1 MSIVAALDKVLFF
14 NASSKYSVLRMK
26 TEDSSVPTEARS
38 PYRYHDHLIRFT
50 AVGIELPQTDTVKIE
65 MDGEW
70 KDGKYGL
77 QLQVDHWQEIVP
89 PTLEGVRNYLAS
101 GLLKGIGEKTADA
114 IIEKFGVNALEIL
127 EHQPDRLLE
136 IRGITKERL
145 AEIKDAYAETSRM
158 RVLMTLLAPFKVTPT
173 TAQKIYQHFGP
184 ACADIVRQSPFN
196 LCQVPGFGF
205 KRIDAIVQK
214 SGGDLRDPKR
224 VHGALFYALED
235 ARTKDGHLYLEAES
249 LLKAAMQLLNER
261 IPLPQMRVPMSQ
273 VEQELSAM
281 IRQDEV
287 VSNHGN
293 VYLPKQFLQESET
306 AQKAVELFLAK
317 PTVVD
322 ITQPLERV
330 KHSLGLNLS
339 KRQSEGVE
347 MVFRHNLSIITGGP
361 GTGKTTVLKTV
372 IEVYRQLYPQQKIVL
387 GAPTGK
393 ASRRMAEATGIDE
406 AQTLHSI
413 LGLHGDSES
422 KKDRERKPLEAWLL
436 IVDETSMVDMWLIH
450 QLFSRLRPGTK
461 VLLVGDADQLESVGA
476 GDVFHEL
483 ISSGVVPVTVLD
495 EIFRQAQDSL
505 IAHNARFINEGK
517 TTLYYGEDFAFHKAE
532 SQEETAGIIRE
543 LYREQIAAKGIEQVE
558 ILSPFRSE
566 GEASVNRLNE
576 AIREEIN
583 PASPETPEIVYAGK
597 IFRLND
603 RVMQMRNNYDIKL
616 YDRSGKQVGEGIF
629 NGDIGTIRKISGT
642 NVVIEF
648 DGRYMDCPQVLLDDL
663 ELSYAITIH
672 KSMGSEYT
680 GMGYSYNEYCYQPGS
695 IYGKTLS
702 SIAPFLV
709 RTGLS
714 EYVRLCRGHVSP
726 NWYLAAWESLPRI
739 EQICKANL
747 PRLTTECLEDF
758 GAVKSCIRQESET
771 SLVKA
776 LALDTNRLSRL
787 RTLNGGTI
795 MLDWL
800 QREKCSG
807 RIIPDHVLHW
817 LEQEKIHVSDIDFI
831 LDRMS
836 EQQVCNYLQRQKS
849 GTRDSLRQIISTW
862 RDYLSMADKLGI
874 NTNDEIVYRVK
885 LLRQRHDELVEQLR
899 KRERDMEAAATARKY
914 RKIAGICRL
923 IKPKYE
929 YTGEVYSIVVPSG
942 VRDIMRE
949 GDALSHCVGKSDRY
963 WERIEQQ
970 EAYILFL
977 RKTAEIDK
985 PYYTLEVEPN
995 GTIRQKR
1002 TYFDRQNDDLK
1013 DAEKFLK
1020 EWQKVVSE
1028 RLTESDREKAEKS
1041 KVLRLQEFEQL
1052 RQDDIRIHTGDLAG
1066 QRLVDVL
1073 VSDLM
1078 ETAA

>member
-1 MSIVAALDKVLFF
+1 
-14 NASSKYSVLRMK
+14 
-26 TEDSSVPTEARS
+26 
-38 PYRYHDHLIRFT
+38 
-50 AVGIELPQTDTVKIE
+50 
-65 MDGEW
+65 
-70 KDGKYGL
+70 
-77 QLQVDHWQEIVP
+77 
-89 PTLEGVRNYLAS
+89 
-101 GLLKGIGEKTADA
+101 
-114 IIEKFGVNALEIL
+114 
-127 EHQPDRLLE
+127 
-136 IRGITKERL
+136 
-145 AEIKDAYAETSRM
+145 M

-235 ARTKDGHLYLEAES
+235 ARTKDGHLYLEAEA

-322 ITQPLERV
+322 ITQPLEQV
-330 KHSLGLNLS
+330 KRSLGLNLS

-372 IEVYRQLYPQQKIVL
+372 IEVYRQLYPRQKIVL

-422 KKDRERKPLEAWLL
+422 KKDRERKPLEAGLL

-483 ISSGVVPVTVLD
+483 IGSGVVPVTVLD

-566 GEASVNRLNE
+566 GEASVNSLNE

-583 PASPETPEIVYAGK
+583 PAAPETPEIVYAGK

-603 RVMQMRNNYDIKL
+603 RVMQMRNNYEIKL
-616 YDRSGKQVGEGIF
+616 YNRSGKQVGEGVF

-672 KSMGSEYT
+672 KSMGSEYDT
-680 GMGYSYNEYCYQPGS
+680 VIIP
-695 IYGKTLS
+695 L
-702 SIAPFLV
+702 
-709 RTGLS
+709 
-714 EYVRLCRGHVSP
+714 
-726 NWYLAAWESLPRI
+726 LAAHNVLLTRNLLYTAITRAKRRVLLVGEKRALYMAIHRSRKGKRNTMLGERI
-739 EQICKANL
+739 ALYYKAVT
-747 PRLTTECLEDF
+747 R
-758 GAVKSCIRQESET
+758 
-771 SLVKA
+771 KA
-776 LALDTNRLSRL
+776 LRN
-787 RTLNGGTI
+787 
-795 MLDWL
+795 
-800 QREKCSG
+800 E
-807 RIIPDHVLHW
+807 
-817 LEQEKIHVSDIDFI
+817 E
-831 LDRMS
+831 
-836 EQQVCNYLQRQKS
+836 
-849 GTRDSLRQIISTW
+849 
-862 RDYLSMADKLGI
+862 
-874 NTNDEIVYRVK
+874 
-885 LLRQRHDELVEQLR
+885 
-899 KRERDMEAAATARKY
+899 
-914 RKIAGICRL
+914 
-923 IKPKYE
+923 
-929 YTGEVYSIVVPSG
+929 GE
-942 VRDIMRE
+942 
-949 GDALSHCVGKSDRY
+949 
-963 WERIEQQ
+963 
-970 EAYILFL
+970 
-977 RKTAEIDK
+977 
-985 PYYTLEVEPN
+985 
-995 GTIRQKR
+995 
-1002 TYFDRQNDDLK
+1002 
-1013 DAEKFLK
+1013 
-1020 EWQKVVSE
+1020 EWQRAS
-1028 RLTESDREKAEKS
+1028 
-1041 KVLRLQEFEQL
+1041 
-1052 RQDDIRIHTGDLAG
+1052 
-1066 QRLVDVL
+1066 
-1073 VSDLM
+1073 
-1078 ETAA
+1078 